1 MTLSSEVLLNKDIGI
16 SLQCLGKPMNA
27 QKKKKKP
34 LIGLKMGKAAAM
46 KIFKTFGENSKTG
59 ALSPELL

>member
-1 MTLSSEVLLNKDIGI
+1 ML
-16 SLQCLGKPMNA
+16 
-27 QKKKKKP
+27 KKKKKP